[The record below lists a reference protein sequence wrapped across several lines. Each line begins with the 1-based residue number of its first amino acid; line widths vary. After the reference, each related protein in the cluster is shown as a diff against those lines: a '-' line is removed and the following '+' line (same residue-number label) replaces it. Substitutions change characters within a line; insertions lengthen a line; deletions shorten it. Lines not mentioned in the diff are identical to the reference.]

1 MSNLAIILTI
11 VFVLLVIVSNILLI
25 KKSAK
30 FGLKNKDGSP
40 ASSHDEQT
48 KRKDNNHLW
57 DEED

>member
-1 MSNLAIILTI
+1 MSNIAIILTI
-11 VFVLLVIVSNILLI
+11 IFVLLVIASNILLI

-30 FGLKNKDGSP
+30 FGLKNQDGSP
-40 ASSHDEQT
+40 ASSQDTQT